1 MVSIPTIMSTTSSC
15 QLPIMNQAVGI
26 RKRVNSRVK
35 TSAAKPSVFSG
46 ESGLR
51 GCRSRVSVSA
61 GASIWESRRRKVH
74 WTVARARLALQ
85 NVKKLTAPEHF
96 WKMRSAKSVQDCGE
110 SSVSHKNRCKLRLLN
125 AL

>member
-35 TSAAKPSVFSG
+35 TLSAAKPSVFSG

-51 GCRSRVSVSA
+51 GRRSRVSVSA
-61 GASIWESRRRKVH
+61 GAGLDLGKPSTKS
-74 WTVARARLALQ
+74 ALDC
-85 NVKKLTAPEHF
+85 
-96 WKMRSAKSVQDCGE
+96 SKSSTCT
-110 SSVSHKNRCKLRLLN
+110 SKC
-125 AL
+125 